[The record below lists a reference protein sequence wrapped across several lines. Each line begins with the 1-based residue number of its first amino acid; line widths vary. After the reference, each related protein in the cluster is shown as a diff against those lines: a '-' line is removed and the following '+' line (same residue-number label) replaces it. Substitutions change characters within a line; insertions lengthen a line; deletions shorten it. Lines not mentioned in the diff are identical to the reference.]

1 MAVQIRKAVKQE
13 SKLRLALI
21 GPAGSGKTLTSLLL
35 ASALAGEQGVIVI
48 DTERGS
54 ASKYA
59 NQYSFDLIEL
69 ESFSPES
76 YIEAIHA
83 AEEGGYGVLVID
95 SMSHEWAGPGGI
107 LEIVDG
113 VARRNKGGNSF
124 AAWGE
129 VTPRHNRFI
138 DAITRARL
146 HVIVTMR
153 SKQEYALDKDERTGR
168 TTPRKVGLAPIQRD
182 YVEYEMDIA
191 AEMDID
197 HTMLVQ
203 KSRCPALANAV
214 IARPGADLAK
224 TLRDWLQGVSPAEV
238 ERAALVAQIA
248 SLRAAVGEAPPDP
261 VGIEQATNEQLR
273 KELTRLTTKHAEA
286 TC

>member
-1 MAVQIRKAVKQE
+1 MGFVRAIKTASR
-13 SKLRLALI
+13 LRMALI
-21 GPAGSGKTLTSLLL
+21 GPSGSGKTWT
-35 ASALAGEQGVIVI
+35 ALALATALADGKEVAVI

-59 NQYSFDLIEL
+59 DIFPPFDVLNL
-69 ESFSPES
+69 DTFSPES

-95 SMSHEWAGPGGI
+95 SISHEWAGPGGI

-146 HVIVTMR
+146 HVIVTIR
-153 SKQEYALDKDERTGR
+153 SKQEYVLDKDERTGR
-168 TTPRKVGLAPIQRD
+168 TTPRKVGLAPIQRAH
-182 YVEYEMDIA
+182 VEYEMDIA
-191 AEMDID
+191 ADMDID
-197 HTMLVQ
+197 HTLIVQ

-214 IARPGADLAK
+214 IARPGADLAE
-224 TLRDWLQGVSPAEV
+224 TLRAWLQGVPPAEA
-238 ERAALVAQIA
+238 ERAALVAQIT
-248 SLRAAVGEAPPDP
+248 SLRAAVGEAAPDP
-261 VGIEQATNEQLR
+261 AGMEQATDEQLR
-273 KELTRLTTKHAEA
+273 RERTRLTTKHAEA
-286 TC
+286 AH

>member
-1 MAVQIRKAVKQE
+1 MAVQIRKAVKYE

-21 GPAGSGKTLTSLLL
+21 GPSGSGKTLTSLLL

-59 NQYSFDLIEL
+59 DQYSFDVIQL
-69 ESFSPES
+69 ESFSPEG

-107 LEIVDG
+107 LEMVDG

-182 YVEYEMDIA
+182 QVEYEMDIA
-191 AEMDID
+191 ADMDID
-197 HTMLVQ
+197 HTLVVQ

-214 IARPGADLAK
+214 IARPGADLAE
-224 TLRDWLQGVSPAEV
+224 TLRDWLQGVPSAEV
-238 ERAALVAQIA
+238 ERAALVAQIT
-248 SLRAAVGEAPPDP
+248 SLRAAVGEAAPDP
-261 VGIEQATNEQLR
+261 AGMEQATDEQLR
-273 KELTRLTTKHAEA
+273 RERARLTTKHAEA
-286 TC
+286 AR